1 MFPKLSKI
9 EYLILNML
17 RNGRGMYGL
26 EMVKA
31 SNGTLKRG
39 TVYVTLTRMQEKG
52 FLTSIAEKD
61 PKHAGLPRREYS
73 ISGHGQSILHA
84 IDAAE
89 LAMSGGVSH
98 GVN

>member
-9 EYLILNML
+9 EYLILDML

-31 SNGTLKRG
+31 SGGALKRG

-52 FLTSIAEKD
+52 FLTSIAEEN

-73 ISGHGQSILHA
+73 ISGYGQSILRA

-89 LAMSGGVSH
+89 IVMSGGINH
-98 GVN
+98 GVY